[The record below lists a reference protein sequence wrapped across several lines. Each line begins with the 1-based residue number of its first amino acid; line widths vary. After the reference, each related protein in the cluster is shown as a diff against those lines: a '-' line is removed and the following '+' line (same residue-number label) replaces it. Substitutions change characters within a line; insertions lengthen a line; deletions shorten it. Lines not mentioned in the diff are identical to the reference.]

1 MTQHL
6 TLDTPHGPIGAWRV
20 DPPFAPKG
28 ALVVVQEIFGVNAHL
43 RGVVERFAA
52 HGFNAMAP
60 AVFDL
65 VEPGVELAYDE
76 AGVAKGRALAAAV
89 GFDRAVACVD
99 AAARALA
106 NEAGPAE
113 ARTAG
118 LEARRVGVV
127 GYCWGGT
134 VALLSNARLGLPAV
148 DYYGGRSVPFL
159 GVEHPEAPLLC
170 HFGERDPLIPPEHV
184 ALHREHLPQALIE
197 VWPAGHGFNCEQR
210 ADYHEPSA
218 RDAMVRT
225 VTFLERALR

>member
-1 MTQHL
+1 MAAHL
-6 TLDTPHGPIGAWRV
+6 TLDTAHGRIGAWRA
-20 DPPFAPKG
+20 DPPIPPKG
-28 ALVVVQEIFGVNAHL
+28 ALVVVQEIFGVNAHI

-52 HGFNAMAP
+52 HGFVAIAP

-76 AGVAKGRALAAAV
+76 AGVARGRELAAKV

-99 AAARALA
+99 AAARAVTDRTP
-106 NEAGPAE
+106 AGGSGSDAE
-113 ARTAG
+113 AAT
-118 LEARRVGVV
+118 VGVV
-127 GYCWGGT
+127 GFCWGGT
-134 VALLSNARLGLPAV
+134 VALLANARLGLPAV

-159 GVEHPEAPLLC
+159 GVEHPRAPLLC

-184 ALHREHLPQALIE
+184 ALHREHLPQAHIE

-218 RDAMVRT
+218 QAA
-225 VTFLERALR
+225 LERTLAFFTRTLR